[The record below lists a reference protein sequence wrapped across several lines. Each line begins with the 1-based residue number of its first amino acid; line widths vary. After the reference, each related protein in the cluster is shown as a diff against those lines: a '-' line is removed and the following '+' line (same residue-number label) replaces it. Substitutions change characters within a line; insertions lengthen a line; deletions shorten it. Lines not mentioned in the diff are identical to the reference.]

1 MWKKIKP
8 YLVGIALPLAVGG
21 LAALWTKDSM
31 EMYKT
36 VVKPDL
42 APPGVVFP
50 IVWSILFV
58 LMGVSSVLVYKSDGS
73 PKAKKTALW
82 LYGLQLGVN
91 FFWNPIFFN
100 LQAFLFALIWLV
112 LLWILVLAMIVSF
125 YRVHK
130 PAAYLQIPYLLW
142 VTFAGY
148 LNWMIYTLNP

>member
-8 YLVGIALPLAVGG
+8 YLIGIAIPLAVGG

-36 VVKPDL
+36 VTKPDL

-50 IVWSILFV
+50 IVWSILFL
-58 LMGVSSVLVYKSDGS
+58 LMGISSALVYKTEPPARDR
-73 PKAKKTALW
+73 KIALW
-82 LYGLQLGVN
+82 LYGIQLAVN

-112 LLWILVLAMIVSF
+112 LLWVLLLAMIVAF
-125 YRVHK
+125 YRVNK

-148 LNWMIYTLNP
+148 LNWMIYLLNP